1 MKKRILFVCI
11 HNSARSQMAEA
22 FCNELGG
29 DRYTAESSGLEP
41 GTLNPNVVKVMQEIG
56 IDISSNECNSVFEYF
71 KEGRS
76 YSYLITVCDKTAAE
90 RCPIFPGLVIDGRI
104 HWSFKDPSSLKGTEE
119 EVLEETRKVR
129 DEIKHQIIGFLDD
142 I

>member
-1 MKKRILFVCI
+1 
-11 HNSARSQMAEA
+11 
-22 FCNELGG
+22 
-29 DRYTAESSGLEP
+29 
-41 GTLNPNVVKVMQEIG
+41 
-56 IDISSNECNSVFEYF
+56 
-71 KEGRS
+71 
-76 YSYLITVCDKTAAE
+76 
-90 RCPIFPGLVIDGRI
+90 VIDGRI